1 MKSIKNLI
9 HNSPVDKIDTK
20 LILRHIL
27 NLSQVQ
33 LITQCERELTNA
45 ELTVFDEYCQ
55 LLKQHMPLNYIVG
68 YREFYSRRFCVTTDT
83 LIPRPETE
91 LLVDEVLA
99 LSASNAISPL
109 RVLELGTG
117 SGVIAIS
124 IKLERPALI
133 VEATDKYLSALEVA
147 KNNAA
152 MLNADVYFYL
162 SDWYTDVS
170 TNNRYDII
178 VSNPPYIAKD
188 DTHLAKLYFEPQ
200 HALTDFADGTV
211 CLNHIIQNAPSYL
224 NVNGWLLVEH
234 GFEQGSIVRQLYL
247 NSGFKNV
254 HTIYDYANL
263 ERITVG
269 QKND

>member
-1 MKSIKNLI
+1 MKSIKDI
-9 HNSPVDKIDTK
+9 ISNSPVDKIDTK

-27 NLSQVQ
+27 NLSQAQ
-33 LITQCERELTNA
+33 LITECERKLNNTELA
-45 ELTVFDEYCQ
+45 LFDEYCQ
-55 LLKQHMPLNYIVG
+55 LVKQNMPLNYILG
-68 YREFYSRRFCVTTDT
+68 YREFYSRRFGVTTDT

-99 LSASNAISPL
+99 LSANNVVSPL

-117 SGVIAIS
+117 SGIIAIS
-124 IKLERPALI
+124 IKLECPALI

-147 KNNAA
+147 KNNAS
-152 MLNADVYFYL
+152 MLNAAVDFYT
-162 SDWYTDVS
+162 SDWYTDVNI
-170 TNNRYDII
+170 NNRYDII
-178 VSNPPYIAKD
+178 VSNPPYIAKND
-188 DTHLAKLYFEPQ
+188 AHLAKLYFEPQ
-200 HALTDFADGTV
+200 HALTDFADGTTY
-211 CLNHIIQNAPSYL
+211 LKHIIQNAPGYL
-224 NVNGWLLVEH
+224 NAKGWLLVEH

-254 HTIYDYANL
+254 RTIYDYANL